1 MSEELSSET
10 WHTAI
15 VDGQT
20 FQGKAVQF
28 ADVDGWAMFEGDI
41 CLGRTAD
48 VQARTEARQADAGG
62 NVAFGVVIPEH
73 RWPGGQVPYEIDPAM
88 PNQNRVTD
96 AIAHWQANTVIRFVQ
111 RTSQN
116 AAQFP
121 NYVRFFQGDG
131 CWSEVGMQGNGQQ
144 HVSLGSGCT
153 TGNAIHEIGHTVG
166 LWHEQSREDRDSF
179 VRIVWANIDP
189 SKVHN
194 FDQHI
199 TDGDD
204 VGAYDYGSIMH
215 YPRTAFSVNGQDT
228 IVVLQAGAQIG
239 QRDGLSEGDK
249 ATVAFLYGQPINHK
263 KLFDDPPVNKK
274 TLDDPPVNKKLRDDP
289 INIKKLVD
297 DPPQRKKIFDDP
309 PVNIK
314 KLVDD
319 PQFKKVVDD
328 KQPIPVPVPGPGP
341 VSPGVTPFLLAT
353 PHHAATAGAAPDA
366 AQLSAQ
372 LSQLDGMVAAAQ
384 AKLAALQSAVDSAAA
399 ELTAALAARA
409 QAYGG

>member
-1 MSEELSSET
+1 MTEELGSDT
-10 WHTAI
+10 WYTAI

-20 FQGKAVQF
+20 FRGKAVQY
-28 ADVDGWAMFEGDI
+28 ADVNGWAMFEGDI
-41 CLGRTAD
+41 CLGRTEN
-48 VQARTEARQADAGG
+48 VQLATAARQSDEAG
-62 NVAFGVVIPEH
+62 NVAAGVIIPGKEF
-73 RWPGGQVPYEIDPAM
+73 RWPDGVVPYEIDSAM

-96 AIAHWQANTVIRFVQ
+96 AIAHWESNTVIRFTL
-111 RTSQN
+111 RTPAN
-116 AAQFP
+116 ATQFP

-166 LWHEQSREDRDSF
+166 LWHEQSREDRDTF

-228 IVVLQAGAQIG
+228 IVPLQAGAQIG
-239 QRDGLSEGDK
+239 QRTGLSEGDK
-249 ATVAFLYGQPINHK
+249 AAVAFMYGR
-263 KLFDDPPVNKK
+263 PVN
-274 TLDDPPVNKKLRDDP
+274 V
-289 INIKKLVD
+289 KKLVD
-297 DPPQRKKIFDDP
+297 DPPHFKKLRDDP

-319 PQFKKVVDD
+319 PAPHKKLLDDPRPPIKKVVDD
-328 KQPIPVPVPGPGP
+328 HRQIPVPGLPGPGP
-341 VSPGVTPFLLAT
+341 VVSPGATPFLLAT
-353 PHHAATAGAAPDA
+353 PHHAAAASPDA
-366 AQLSAQ
+366 SAQ

-384 AKLAALQSAVDSAAA
+384 TKLAVLQSAVDVAAA
-399 ELTAALAARA
+399 ELTAALQVRA
-409 QAYGG
+409 GLGG